1 VAQWVM
7 DRALS
12 LLWLRSLLWC
22 KIGSLAWE
30 FPHAAEGLAKK
41 KNNNNGGEIKH
52 ILAHK
57 SCSSS

>member
-1 VAQWVM
+1 MAQWVK

-22 KIGSLAWE
+22 KVGSLAWE

-41 KNNNNGGEIKH
+41 IIIIMEEKLNI
-52 ILAHK
+52 
-57 SCSSS
+57 S